1 MSSSTSPR
9 FQKIIALI
17 KTGVWIIIAISLVKF
32 AFFPSTGASQ
42 SDQPLDPSANYGQMT
57 VTPTKADITNTV
69 SVNGNIENDPST
81 VVKATGTG
89 EVNYIAVADGTYV
102 EAGAMI
108 LQIRGQK
115 TDSESISAN
124 DANDVG
130 RSTEYTRPTP
140 TYTDI
145 TAPASGTL
153 HLSALLG
160 QEFSIG
166 DQLGTIAPST
176 YSAVATLNADQ
187 LYRIQETPSEATVT
201 ITNGPA
207 PFTCSGLKI
216 VTPDTTQKNTN
227 QQGENQQS
235 TGIQA
240 RCAIPA
246 DQKVFPGLGLKMDIV
261 AGSATDVL
269 TLPISAVEGRFQ
281 SGFVYI
287 PASDGAGKPEKKPVT
302 LGLTNGEIVEIKEG
316 LTESDSVLEFIPTA
330 SSDATRGSESG
341 VDGATPLTGTTESSA
356 G

>member
-17 KTGVWIIIAISLVKF
+17 KTGVWIIIAINLVKF
-32 AFFPSTGASQ
+32 AFFPSTEANQ

-69 SVNGNIENDPST
+69 SVNGTIENDPST
-81 VVKATGTG
+81 VVKATGAGT
-89 EVNYIAVADGTYV
+89 VNYIAVADGTYV

-108 LQIRGQK
+108 LQVRK
-115 TDSESISAN
+115 DVNESAPTADP
-124 DANDVG
+124 DADED
-130 RSTEYTRPTP
+130 TEQPAQRRT

-160 QEFSIG
+160 QEFNIG

-216 VTPDTTQKNTN
+216 VTPDTTQKSTN

-235 TGIQA
+235 NGIQA

-287 PASDGAGKPEKKPVT
+287 PASDGADKPEKKPVT

-316 LTESDSVLEFIPTA
+316 LTESDSVLEFIPTT

-341 VDGATPLTGTTESSA
+341 ADGATPLTVTTEISA

>member
-1 MSSSTSPR
+1 MSSPASPR
-9 FQKIIALI
+9 FQKIISLI

-108 LQIRGQK
+108 LQVRDENRENASY
-115 TDSESISAN
+115 TDEEESTGSPQP
-124 DANDVG
+124 
-130 RSTEYTRPTP
+130 TTRART

-160 QEFSIG
+160 QRFSIG

-281 SGFVYI
+281 SGFVYL
-287 PASDGAGKPEKKPVT
+287 PVSDGAGKPEKKPVT

-330 SSDATRGSESG
+330 SSDATQGSESG

>member
-32 AFFPSTGASQ
+32 AFFPPTGASQ

-81 VVKATGTG
+81 VVKATGSG

-115 TDSESISAN
+115 TDSNPDTGDEEI
-124 DANDVG
+124 
-130 RSTEYTRPTP
+130 RPTT

-145 TAPASGTL
+145 PAPASGTL

-160 QEFSIG
+160 QRFSIG

-216 VTPDTTQKNTN
+216 VTPDATKKNTN

-269 TLPISAVEGRFQ
+269 TLPVSAVEGRFQ
-281 SGFVYI
+281 SGFVYL
-287 PASDGAGKPEKKPVT
+287 PVSDGAGKPEKKPVT

-330 SSDATRGSESG
+330 SSDATQGSESG

>member
-32 AFFPSTGASQ
+32 AFFPSTGADQ
-42 SDQPLDPSANYGQMT
+42 SDQPLDPNANYGQMT
-57 VTPTKADITNTV
+57 VSPTKADITNTV

-115 TDSESISAN
+115 NDSNPDTRDEEI
-124 DANDVG
+124 
-130 RSTEYTRPTP
+130 RPTT

-160 QEFSIG
+160 QSFNIG

-287 PASDGAGKPEKKPVT
+287 PATDGAGKPEKKPVT
-302 LGLTNGEIVEIKEG
+302 LGLTDGEIVEIKEG

-330 SSDATRGSESG
+330 SSEKTQGSESG

>member
-32 AFFPSTGASQ
+32 AFFPSTGADQ
-42 SDQPLDPSANYGQMT
+42 SDQPLDPNANYGQMT
-57 VTPTKADITNTV
+57 VSPTKADITNTV

-89 EVNYIAVADGTYV
+89 TVNYIAVSDGTYV

-115 TDSESISAN
+115 IDSEISPN
-124 DANDVG
+124 TDD
-130 RSTEYTRPTP
+130 TDDQPKPTY

-160 QEFSIG
+160 QRFDIG

-261 AGSATDVL
+261 AGSATEVL

-281 SGFVYI
+281 SGFVYL

-302 LGLTNGEIVEIKEG
+302 LGLTDGEIVEIKEG

-330 SSDATRGSESG
+330 SSEKTQGSESG
-341 VDGATPLTGTTESSA
+341 VDGATPLTVTTESSA

>member
-1 MSSSTSPR
+1 M
-9 FQKIIALI
+9 
-17 KTGVWIIIAISLVKF
+17 
-32 AFFPSTGASQ
+32 
-42 SDQPLDPSANYGQMT
+42 
-57 VTPTKADITNTV
+57 
-69 SVNGNIENDPST
+69 
-81 VVKATGTG
+81 
-89 EVNYIAVADGTYV
+89 
-102 EAGAMI
+102 
-108 LQIRGQK
+108 
-115 TDSESISAN
+115 
-124 DANDVG
+124 
-130 RSTEYTRPTP
+130 
-140 TYTDI
+140 
-145 TAPASGTL
+145 
-153 HLSALLG
+153 
-160 QEFSIG
+160 
-166 DQLGTIAPST
+166 
-176 YSAVATLNADQ
+176 
-187 LYRIQETPSEATVT
+187 T

-287 PASDGAGKPEKKPVT
+287 PASDGADKPEKKPVT
-302 LGLTNGEIVEIKEG
+302 LGLTDGEIVEIKEG

-341 VDGATPLTGTTESSA
+341 VDGATPLTVTTESSA

>member
-32 AFFPSTGASQ
+32 AFFPSTGANQ

-69 SVNGNIENDPST
+69 SVNGTIENDPST
-81 VVKATGTG
+81 VVKATGAG
-89 EVNYIAVADGTYV
+89 IVNYIAVADGTYV

-108 LQIRGQK
+108 LQVRK
-115 TDSESISAN
+115 LN
-124 DANDVG
+124 DPMPD
-130 RSTEYTRPTP
+130 TEGDAEPAQPTNTY

-160 QEFSIG
+160 QHFEIG

-216 VTPDTTQKNTN
+216 VTPDTTQKSTN

-235 TGIQA
+235 SGIQA

-287 PASDGAGKPEKKPVT
+287 PASDGADKPEKKPVT

-341 VDGATPLTGTTESSA
+341 ADGATPLTVTTESSA